1 MNNIEN
7 ISKRLSEGEIIRVIF
22 PSDKSVMSFC
32 TLFDDERVVEC
43 YRCKIDSSGKRCN
56 IRFSFTTDEGDLGY
70 ISIPDVEYNEAE
82 ELYDIMDNVFDISS
96 KSSIYD
102 KLKVIFNNIDS
113 DLVIKYWENTEI
125 RISTEGNFSEGLN
138 KDGRLIMF
146 NDINEFISTL
156 NKNIMIEVNEENLKN
171 IRESGSF
178 DPIVSNLGDAKN
190 VLLNGGIMIRV
201 LNGDVVSG
209 SSMIGNVVYKNIDN
223 NVAYPLFSIM
233 KSGELFKLIIFVPIV
248 DETLKLVGM
257 KSVLIVTKNDVLN
270 SNWFNNGINNLTSS
284 IDKVSITDGD
294 EHIRSVV
301 LSSLGINT
309 CDYESIT
316 VGSIVQAINE
326 GFMISSIRIS
336 DLKEE

>member
-1 MNNIEN
+1 
-7 ISKRLSEGEIIRVIF
+7 
-22 PSDKSVMSFC
+22 
-32 TLFDDERVVEC
+32 
-43 YRCKIDSSGKRCN
+43 
-56 IRFSFTTDEGDLGY
+56 
-70 ISIPDVEYNEAE
+70 
-82 ELYDIMDNVFDISS
+82 
-96 KSSIYD
+96 
-102 KLKVIFNNIDS
+102 
-113 DLVIKYWENTEI
+113 
-125 RISTEGNFSEGLN
+125 
-138 KDGRLIMF
+138 
-146 NDINEFISTL
+146 
-156 NKNIMIEVNEENLKN
+156 
-171 IRESGSF
+171 
-178 DPIVSNLGDAKN
+178 
-190 VLLNGGIMIRV
+190 
-201 LNGDVVSG
+201 
-209 SSMIGNVVYKNIDN
+209 
-223 NVAYPLFSIM
+223 M